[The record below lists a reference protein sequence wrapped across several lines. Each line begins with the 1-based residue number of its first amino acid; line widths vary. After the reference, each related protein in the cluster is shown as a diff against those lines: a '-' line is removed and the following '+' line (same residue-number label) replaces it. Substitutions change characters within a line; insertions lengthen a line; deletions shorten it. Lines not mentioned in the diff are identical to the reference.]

1 MVEFDDRLDEAHKA
15 VLEMI
20 PEALLDLSDLPTA
33 REMAAGFM
41 AAMAAQAPDVPGV
54 EVEDHWAPGADGDP
68 DVMVRVYT
76 PSGLDAGAPALYWIH
91 GGGMVM
97 GDVAIND
104 ADCKGWAVD
113 MGCVVASVEYRLAP
127 EHPHPAPIEDC
138 FAGLKWLVSNAESL
152 GVDAGR
158 IAVGGASAGGGLAA
172 ALALVARDRGVDI
185 IFQQLICPMLD
196 DRNITRSSHWVHHPK
211 VWNRAANI
219 IGWSSLLGKPAGSD
233 DVSPYASPARAEDLA
248 GLAPAFIIVGDLDLF
263 VDESIEYTRRLAAA
277 GVPTELHILPG
288 AVHGSQYFLPTA
300 EVSMRWKAIEAD
312 ALRVALHGSG

>member
-1 MVEFDDRLDEAHKA
+1 MVDFDDRLDEAHKA

-20 PEALLDLSDLPTA
+20 PDALLDLTDIPKA
-33 REMAAGFM
+33 RRALDSFLAAR
-41 AAMAAQAPDVPGV
+41 AAQAPGFPGV
-54 EVEDHWAPGADGDP
+54 EVEDHWAPGAAGDP

-97 GDVAIND
+97 GSVARND
-104 ADCKGWAVD
+104 IECKGWATD
-113 MGCVVASVEYRLAP
+113 MRCVVASVEYRLAP
-127 EHPHPAPIEDC
+127 ENPHPSPIEDC
-138 FAGLKWLVSNAESL
+138 FAGLAWLVSKAESL
-152 GVDAGR
+152 GVDTGR

-172 ALALVARDRGVDI
+172 ALALIARDRGVDI

-196 DRNITRSSHWVHHPK
+196 DRNITRSSHWVQHPK
-211 VWNRAANI
+211 VWNRVANI
-219 IGWSSLLGKPAGSD
+219 AGWSALLGKPAGSD
-233 DVSPYASPARAEDLA
+233 DVSPYASPARAEDLS

-263 VDESIEYTRRLAAA
+263 VDESIEYAQRLAAA

-288 AVHGSQYFLPTA
+288 AVHGTQFYLPTA

>member
-1 MVEFDDRLDEAHKA
+1 MVDFDDRLDEAHKA

-20 PEALLDLSDLPTA
+20 PDALLDLTDIPKA
-33 REMAAGFM
+33 RRALDSFLAAR
-41 AAMAAQAPDVPGV
+41 AAQAPGFPGV
-54 EVEDHWAPGADGDP
+54 EVEDHWAPGAAGDP

-97 GDVAIND
+97 GSVARND
-104 ADCKGWAVD
+104 IECKGWATD
-113 MGCVVASVEYRLAP
+113 MRCVVASVEYRLAP
-127 EHPHPAPIEDC
+127 ENPHPSPIEDC
-138 FAGLKWLVSNAESL
+138 FAGLAWLVSKAESL
-152 GVDAGR
+152 GVDTGR

-172 ALALVARDRGVDI
+172 ALALIARDRGVDI

-196 DRNITRSSHWVHHPK
+196 DRNITRSSHWVQHPK
-211 VWNRAANI
+211 VWNRVVNI
-219 IGWSSLLGKPAGSD
+219 AGWSALLGKPAGSD
-233 DVSPYASPARAEDLA
+233 DVSPYASPARAEDLS

-263 VDESIEYTRRLAAA
+263 VDESIEYAQRLAAA

-288 AVHGSQYFLPTA
+288 AVHGTQFYLPTA